1 MSRTINMIVDWT
13 EEVNSVGVESKQGVL
28 DLMKRFDFES
38 ADQKEDKVKHYPLS
52 YTCSGSPE
60 EVAIALEQI
69 ASCCWSALLK
79 ELQGVVVE
87 NCNHLPLKAYNYGE
101 VTNQKL
107 SIKLGKVYMCPPNS
121 FSHVDT
127 VLDEVKLFAFGYQL
141 KDSYEVSGEI
151 NFGIEVY

>member
-1 MSRTINMIVDWT
+1 MSTGNKIRDLTG
-13 EEVNSVGVESKQGVL
+13 EVNFVEVESKQRVL

-38 ADQKEDKVKHYPLS
+38 ADHEEDRVKHYPLS
-52 YTCSGSPE
+52 CVCSGSDE
-60 EVAIALEQI
+60 EVATALEQI
-69 ASCCWSALLK
+69 ASRCWSTLLK
-79 ELQGVVVE
+79 ELQGVVIE

-121 FSHVDT
+121 FSHVNT

-141 KDSYEVSGEI
+141 KDYYEVSGEI